1 MKLPKIKFKPEA
13 VLTAATLVLGVVQMV
28 LTNKKEATEKSVM
41 KAEIMEELMNNLPT
55 KKD

>member
-1 MKLPKIKFKPEA
+1 MKLPKIKVKPEA
-13 VLTAATLVLGVVQMV
+13 VLTAATLVLGVAQMV